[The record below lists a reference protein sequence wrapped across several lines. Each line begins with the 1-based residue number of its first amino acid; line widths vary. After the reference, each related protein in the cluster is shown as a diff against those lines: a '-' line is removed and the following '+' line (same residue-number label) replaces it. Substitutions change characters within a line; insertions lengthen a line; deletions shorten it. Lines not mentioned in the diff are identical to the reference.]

1 MYLQALRRPYLLA
14 EFSEA
19 SSRSSR
25 ALHSLI
31 SANGTRRSSK
41 ESRSH
46 TREIFPRDSQ
56 SHSQPAAVNE
66 TAVPR
71 LSIPKSLAIYGSSL
85 MSESM
90 R

>member
-31 SANGTRRSSK
+31 CKWHAGSSK
-41 ESRSH
+41 KSRSH
-46 TREIFPRDSQ
+46 TRDIFPNDFHN
-56 SHSQPAAVNE
+56 HSQPAAVNE

-71 LSIPKSLAIYGSSL
+71 LSIPKSPCDLRFFFDERILA
-85 MSESM
+85 